1 MKRIVLLCA
10 VLGVFFSAIYDEETI
25 LESFRYRA
33 NLFIQ
38 SDWTASDID
47 VEVEFGKKLA
57 ARILGQYKLLDNPA
71 LQNYVNLLGQGIA
84 STVGRPELTYY
95 FSIID
100 SDRIIYAAP
109 GGYILLLRD
118 C

>member
-1 MKRIVLLCA
+1 M
-10 VLGVFFSAIYDEETI
+10 
-25 LESFRYRA
+25 ESFRYRA

-84 STVGRPELTYY
+84 STVEEPELTYY

-100 SDRIIYAAP
+100 SDHVNAYAAP
-109 GGYILLLRD
+109 GGYIFVTKGLLD
-118 C
+118 KCVNESSIGGGAGT